1 MKIVKVEL
9 LPLVELKLQK
19 ELSDAIN
26 IINTR
31 RFSGVKVVSDD
42 GLEGISPCLGWSS
55 VVSVI
60 EDIGRK
66 ILNMDPFDVE
76 KIWERMYWYTFNFGR
91 KGAPIIA
98 ISSID
103 VAIWDLIGKASNK
116 PVWKLLGGYRSK
128 VKAYGSGINL
138 YWSKDE
144 VIKEALSFVE
154 RGFKAY
160 KMKVGREKWEEDIER
175 VKEVRDAIG
184 YSIDL
189 MVDANNS
196 WSVNRAIMM
205 AKRLE
210 RYEVAW
216 LEEPVMAD
224 DIDGIGEVAKNT
236 SIPIACGETEYTRYG
251 FKDLI
256 TRGKISIV
264 QADILKCGGY
274 TEWKKIANFA
284 KAYNLVMAPHANTW
298 LSAQA
303 VASVSNGYIVE
314 VFDIKYPFEYFSYPL
329 RFEDDYIKLQE
340 EAGLGIKVNL
350 ENVKKY
356 LAKGFDEGWDT
367 FPPHPYKIS

>member
-9 LPLVELKLQK
+9 LPLVELKVQK

-26 IINTR
+26 IIKAQR
-31 RFSGVKVVSDD
+31 VSGVRVHNDE
-42 GLEGISPCLGWSS
+42 GLEGIAPCPGWNS
-55 VVSVI
+55 VVSIV

-66 ILNMDPFDVE
+66 TVGMDPFEIE

-103 VAIWDLIGKASNK
+103 AAIWDLIGKASNK
-116 PVWKLLGGYRSK
+116 PVWKLLGGYRNK
-128 VKAYGSGINL
+128 VRAYGSGINL
-138 YWSKDE
+138 YWDKEE
-144 VIKEALSFVE
+144 VVKEALSFVE

-160 KMKVGREKWEEDIER
+160 KMKVGRPNWQEDIER
-175 VKEVRDAIG
+175 VREVRDTMG
-184 YSIDL
+184 YGIEL

-196 WSVNRAIMM
+196 WTAGRAIMM
-205 AKRLE
+205 AKKLE

-216 LEEPVMAD
+216 LEEPVIAED
-224 DIDGIGEVAKNT
+224 LDGIGRVARST

-251 FKDLI
+251 FRDLI
-256 TRGKISIV
+256 ARGRISIV

-274 TEWKKIANFA
+274 TEWRKIANLA
-284 KAYNLVMAPHANTW
+284 NAHNLVMAPHANTW

-314 VFDIKYPFEYFSYPL
+314 VFDIRHPFEYFHYPL
-329 RFEDDYIKLQE
+329 KFEDGYARLQE
-340 EAGLGIKVNL
+340 EAGLGIEVDL
-350 ENVKKY
+350 ENAKKY

-367 FPPHPYKIS
+367 FPPRP

>member
-1 MKIVKVEL
+1 MKIVKVER
-9 LPLVELKLQK
+9 LPLVELQLER

-26 IINTR
+26 IISAQR
-31 RFSGVKVVSDD
+31 ISGVKVLSDE
-42 GLEGISPCLGWSS
+42 GLEGISPCSGWNS
-55 VVSVI
+55 VVSIV

-66 ILNMDPFDVE
+66 IIGMDPFEIE

-98 ISSID
+98 MSSID

-116 PVWKLLGGYRSK
+116 PVWKLLGGYSSK
-128 VKAYGSGINL
+128 VRAYGSGINL
-138 YWSKDE
+138 FWNKEE
-144 VIKEALSFVE
+144 VVKEALSFVE
-154 RGFKAY
+154 RGFGAY
-160 KMKVGREKWEEDIER
+160 KMKVGREKWQDDIAR

-184 YSIDL
+184 YGTDL

-224 DIDGIGEVAKNT
+224 DVDGIGQVAKNT

-256 TRGKISIV
+256 TRGGISII

-274 TEWKKIANFA
+274 TEWRKIANLA
-284 KAYNLVMAPHANTW
+284 RAHNLVMAPHANAW

-303 VASVSNGYIVE
+303 VASVSNGYVVE
-314 VFDIKYPFEYFSYPL
+314 VFDIRHPFAYFDYPFK
-329 RFEDDYIKLQE
+329 FEGGYVELQA
-340 EAGLGIKVNL
+340 EAGLGIKVDL
-350 ENVKKY
+350 ENARKY
-356 LAKGFDEGWDT
+356 LAKGYDEGWDT
-367 FPPHPYKIS
+367 FPPQL